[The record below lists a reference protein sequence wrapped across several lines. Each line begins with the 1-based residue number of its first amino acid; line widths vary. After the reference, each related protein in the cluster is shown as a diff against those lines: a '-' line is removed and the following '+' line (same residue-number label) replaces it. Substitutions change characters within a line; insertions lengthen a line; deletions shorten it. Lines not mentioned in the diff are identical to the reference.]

1 MNLLRRPIAAVWRA
15 LHLVEDGTLVLLL
28 LMMILLAV
36 TQIVLRNVADTS
48 LVWVDPFLRVAV
60 LWMALLGASIAARDN
75 DHIAIDVA
83 TRFLPDR
90 LARVLAVFTSLCAAA
105 ICAVIAWY
113 ALQFVQSEREYGS
126 LAFAAVP
133 AWICQAAIPLAFTL
147 IAIRYVIV
155 AFGLA
160 TGRRPVHRDAHL

>member
-1 MNLLRRPIAAVWRA
+1 MKVLHRPAAALWRG
-15 LHLVEDGTLVLLL
+15 LHLVEDAALVLLL
-28 LMMILLAV
+28 LLMILLAV
-36 TQIVLRNVADTS
+36 AQIVLRNAADTS

-75 DHIAIDVA
+75 EHIAIDIA

-90 LARVLAVFTSLCAAA
+90 VARPVAVLTSLCAAL
-105 ICAVIAWY
+105 ICGVVGWY
-113 ALQFVQSEREYGS
+113 GFLFVQSEREYGS
-126 LAFAAVP
+126 MAFGTVP
-133 AWICQAAIPLAFTL
+133 VWVCEAAIPVAFAL
-147 IAIRYVIV
+147 IALRYLIV